1 MKNQQGL
8 QGSRRLLGGQLILTL
23 LATSVF
29 GLWYGS
35 VGALSAGLGGLIC
48 AVPNA
53 CFAYLLFRD
62 ARSSASRQIMRRVY
76 RGEALKLGLSMV
88 FFTLTFCC
96 INIIPM
102 VFFVVYLLVQLTCWV
117 APWVFVTR

>member
-1 MKNQQGL
+1 MKNKQGL
-8 QGSRRLLGGQLILTL
+8 RGARRLLGGQLILTL
-23 LATSVF
+23 LAASVF
-29 GLWYGS
+29 GLGYGS
-35 VGALSAGLGGLIC
+35 VGALSALLGGLIC

-53 CFAYLLFRD
+53 CFAYVLFRD
-62 ARSSASRQIMRRVY
+62 ALSSASRQIMRRVY

-102 VFFVVYLLVQLTCWV
+102 VFFVVYLVVQLTCWV